1 MKSIVFIALLLSGC
15 AIGMHGAAPMHAPPE
30 APTPAAPTPAVDAA
44 SVEIIA
50 NYEHTKAGKL
60 NVSLRAV
67 TVGLEPPLR
76 YHWILGNGKQWLG
89 PEPWPQVYEA
99 GRYDVM
105 LTVTDAKG
113 RVKRASMAIDA
124 KSMGC

>member
-1 MKSIVFIALLLSGC
+1 MKSIAFIALLLSGC
-15 AIGMHGAAPMHAPPE
+15 AVGMHGAPAAHTPLA
-30 APTPAAPTPAVDAA
+30 AAQQTPAATPVDM

-50 NYEHTKAGKL
+50 SYEHTKSGKL
-60 NVSLRAV
+60 NVSLRAI
-67 TVGLEPPLR
+67 TVGMEAPLT

-89 PEPWPQVYEA
+89 PEPWPQTYEA

-113 RVKRASMAIDA
+113 RVQRASVAIDA

>member
-1 MKSIVFIALLLSGC
+1 MF
-15 AIGMHGAAPMHAPPE
+15 
-30 APTPAAPTPAVDAA
+30 
-44 SVEIIA
+44 VEIIA
-50 NYEHTKAGKL
+50 SYEHTKAGKL
-60 NVSLRAV
+60 NVSFRAV
-67 TVGLEPPLR
+67 TVGMESPLT

-89 PEPWPQVYEA
+89 PEPWPQTYEA

-113 RVKRASMAIDA
+113 RVKRASVAIDA